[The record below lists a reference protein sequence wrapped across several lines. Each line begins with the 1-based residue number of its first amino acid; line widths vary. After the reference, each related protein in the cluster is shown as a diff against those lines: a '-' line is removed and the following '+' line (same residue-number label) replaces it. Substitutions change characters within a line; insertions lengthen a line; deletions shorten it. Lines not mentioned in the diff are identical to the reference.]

1 MNIEQTLR
9 QRWASH
15 EPLTTLV
22 PLARLW
28 TGDAPPSAELPFVVL
43 DVMRITPHL
52 TTSNGRLIEHAT
64 VRFTVFGGELDVAAQ
79 VGRAIEQRFE
89 RTSFALD
96 EGTADEGTA
105 DEGVVHDMRRQQCE
119 QRRGDDGVW
128 TMTFDYLAITDH
140 FPQGD

>member
-1 MNIEQTLR
+1 MNIEQNLR

-28 TGDAPPSAELPFVVL
+28 TGGAPPSAELPFVVL
-43 DVMRITPHL
+43 DVTRITPHL
-52 TTSNGRLIEHAT
+52 STSSGRLIEHVAI
-64 VRFTVFGGELDVAAQ
+64 RFAVVSGELDSAAQ
-79 VGRAIEQRFE
+79 IARAIEQRFE

-96 EGTADEGTA
+96 EGTAG
-105 DEGVVHDMRRQQCE
+105 EGVVHDMRRQQFE
-119 QRRGDDGVW
+119 QRRGEDGVW

-140 FPQGD
+140 LPQGD